1 MTTSRANAATNGFDD
16 RYVAL
21 LPEDEPFG
29 TTYPLVV
36 ANILAGTLIE
46 LQPLLASRVAP
57 GGTLML
63 SGIWGA
69 EQRDAVTRAYADGF
83 ERVDARE
90 QDGWVLLVCSRRR

>member
-21 LPEDEPFG
+21 LPEDEPSA
-29 TTYPLVV
+29 TYPLVV

-69 EQRDAVTRAYADGF
+69 EQRDAVTRAYAGDF